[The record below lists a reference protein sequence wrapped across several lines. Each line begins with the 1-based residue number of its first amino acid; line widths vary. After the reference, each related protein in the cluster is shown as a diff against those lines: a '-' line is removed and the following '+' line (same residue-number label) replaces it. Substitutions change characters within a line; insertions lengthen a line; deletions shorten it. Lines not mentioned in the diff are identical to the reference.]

1 MNKHQSVQLHSSII
15 PLIVSLHKWSIRLE
29 RILCKYVPVL
39 LGGVSLSLPSV
50 LKLVF
55 QSYLFNVRN
64 SLRRG
69 SLGLELYSES
79 PVCFDDIIDFLY
91 FSIYIG

>member
-1 MNKHQSVQLHSSII
+1 MNKRQSVQLHSSII

-29 RILCKYVPVL
+29 RILCKDVPVL

-55 QSYLFNVRN
+55 QSYL
-64 SLRRG
+64 LM
-69 SLGLELYSES
+69 LETPSEEG
-79 PVCFDDIIDFLY
+79 V
-91 FSIYIG
+91 